1 MSHKF
6 NPYKDYHHHK
16 HHKQPKHNT
25 LPDYNTSRPLGK
37 PTYKV
42 EYFINNDDIVNVNE
56 FVFDTQVY
64 AEGETVLIK
73 SYETKHFS
81 IDGTKEYSFIGWT
94 RSPNARYIIDVP
106 EGSELTIHSSDIKLY
121 AQWEEVSTLHMT
133 ADNGVSLKREYVLSL
148 PNLNIPEYLQG
159 RRVKKIVSPGFAFA
173 RASSITIPASVV
185 EIEAEAFDN
194 WKGHS
199 IYFADAE
206 ITDKY
211 PGLTLGEEVFSNT
224 PNLTNILLP
233 YRLVSFTSPVFPGE
247 NKVLNIYVRHT
258 KQYMS
263 VATGIPIADIDDAL
277 AGSNDTPKGYVR
289 HIEWGYNE

>member
-6 NPYKDYHHHK
+6 NPYKDPHHHK
-16 HHKQPKHNT
+16 QRKHNT

-37 PTYKV
+37 PTYRV
-42 EYFINNDDIVNVNE
+42 EYFINNDDIVNVDE

-73 SYETKHFS
+73 SYGIKHFS
-81 IDGTKEYSFIGWT
+81 VDGTKEYSFIGWT

-106 EGSELTIHSSDIKLY
+106 AGSELTIHSSDIKLY
-121 AQWEEVSTLHMT
+121 AQWEAVSTLHMT
-133 ADNGVSLKREYVLSL
+133 DDNGIFLKTDYSLSL

-159 RRVKKIVSPGFAFA
+159 RRVKKIIYPGFSFS
-173 RASSITIPASVV
+173 RISSITIPASVV
-185 EIEAEAFDN
+185 EIETGAFN
-194 WKGHS
+194 HWEGHS

-206 ITDKY
+206 ITTKY
-211 PGLTLGEEVFSNT
+211 PGLTLAEEVFNNT

-233 YRLVSFTSPVFPGE
+233 YRLVSFTSPLFLGE

-263 VATGIPIADIDDAL
+263 VATGIPIADIDNAL
-277 AGSNDTPKGYVR
+277 AGSNGTPVGYVR
-289 HIEWGYNE
+289 HIKWGYNE